1 MIHVAVSGTG
11 EMGRTVLAT
20 VEAQDDMECVGI
32 LEPMADPGDHSAA
45 SGAVYAMHADPA
57 ELFAFAHPDV
67 VVDFTNAAAAARLVE
82 AALEAGVRPVIGTTG
97 VEQET
102 VDALRAGCA
111 ERKLGGVIAS
121 NFAIGAVVLMH
132 VAEIASRFFDSAE
145 IIELHHDGKVD
156 APSGTARE
164 TALRMRAARGSDFDR
179 PPDPELV
186 RVEGTRGGVEGG
198 VGIHSVRLPGF
209 VAHQEVIFGGLGQ
222 TLTFRHDS
230 TGRDSFMPGVLLAI
244 REVMQRDTLV
254 EGLDTLV
261 GLA

>member
-11 EMGRTVLAT
+11 AMGRTVLAM
-20 VEAQDDMECVGI
+20 VEAEEGMECAGI
-32 LEPMADPGDHSAA
+32 VEPLADAGDYTAA
-45 SGAVYAMHADPA
+45 NGVVYPLTPNPA
-57 ELFAFAHPDV
+57 ELFTGTQPDV
-67 VVDFTNAAAAARLVE
+67 VVDFTNASATARLVE
-82 AALEAGVRPVIGTTG
+82 AALDARVRPVIGTTG
-97 VEQET
+97 VEAET

-111 ERKLGGVIAS
+111 ERKLGGVIAP

-132 VAEIASRFFDSAE
+132 VAEIAGRFFDSAE
-145 IIELHHDGKVD
+145 IIELHHHGKVD

-164 TALRMRAARGSDFDR
+164 TALRMRAARGSDFAR
-179 PPDPELV
+179 PPDPEPV

-198 VGIHSVRLPGF
+198 VGIHSVRLPGL

-244 REVMQRDTLV
+244 REVMQRDALV

-261 GLA
+261 GLT